1 MEITSP
7 ENDKE
12 ERLSDEDNRPLS
24 NRLKEKLQNKLEQK
38 QRSVKRG
45 GMKTG
50 KETKR
55 AISKDYRFSA

>member
-1 MEITSP
+1 MEITSL

-12 ERLSDEDNRPLS
+12 ERLSNEDNRSLS
-24 NRLKEKLQNKLEQK
+24 TRLKEKLQNKLEQK

-50 KETKR
+50 K
-55 AISKDYRFSA
+55 